1 MDNIYKKIGS
11 YFGGLSPD
19 IYSTVALSS
28 LIKKHILVDSAFSI
42 AGVCPQST
50 TSQSML
56 GGHRGELKDAP
67 HLKNKEDYEWDILV
81 PRYYSV
87 ETIWAE
93 TAIKASRDFEINNIL
108 EKFNIE
114 LFNKMSLFF
123 NRGIKDLV
131 VDEYLINRKKEN
143 NKYNRVVFIIG
154 AYYHGLLNISKRIYN
169 KLFLEN
175 TKQSK
180 NLVDISIAA
189 QKIDKL
195 V

>member
-1 MDNIYKKIGS
+1 
-11 YFGGLSPD
+11 
-19 IYSTVALSS
+19 
-28 LIKKHILVDSAFSI
+28 
-42 AGVCPQST
+42 
-50 TSQSML
+50 
-56 GGHRGELKDAP
+56 
-67 HLKNKEDYEWDILV
+67 
-81 PRYYSV
+81 
-87 ETIWAE
+87 
-93 TAIKASRDFEINNIL
+93 
-108 EKFNIE
+108 
-114 LFNKMSLFF
+114 MSLFF